1 MTTSNH
7 VALPEMK
14 IRNATVGDAERLMS
28 IYNHEVEHST
38 ATFDLV
44 PRTLDEQRAWITDRL
59 GALGVIVAE
68 HDGRVVGFASL
79 SPYRNRPA
87 YNTSVE
93 NSIYVDEAA
102 RGLGVGKAL
111 LTELVDMARARGF
124 HTILAFI
131 ASTEQASEALHRS
144 CGFEVTGRH
153 KEVGRKFGRWLDV
166 TVMQKM
172 L

>member
-79 SPYRNRPA
+79 SPYRNR
-87 YNTSVE
+87 
-93 NSIYVDEAA
+93 
-102 RGLGVGKAL
+102 
-111 LTELVDMARARGF
+111 
-124 HTILAFI
+124 
-131 ASTEQASEALHRS
+131 
-144 CGFEVTGRH
+144 
-153 KEVGRKFGRWLDV
+153 
-166 TVMQKM
+166 
-172 L
+172 

>member
-1 MTTSNH
+1 M
-7 VALPEMK
+7 E
-14 IRNATVGDAERLMS
+14 IRNARVADAERLMA

-44 PRTLDEQRAWITDRL
+44 PRTLDEQRTWIADRL

-68 HDGRVVGFASL
+68 HEGHVVGFASL

-93 NSIYVDEAA
+93 NSIYVDGAA

-111 LTELVDMARARGF
+111 LTELIAMARARGF
-124 HTILAFI
+124 HTILAFVS
-131 ASTEQASEALHRS
+131 STEQASEALHLS
-144 CGFEVTGRH
+144 CGFEITGRQ
-153 KEVGRKFGRWLDV
+153 KEVGRKFGRWLDLV
-166 TVMQKM
+166 LMQRIIE
-172 L
+172 